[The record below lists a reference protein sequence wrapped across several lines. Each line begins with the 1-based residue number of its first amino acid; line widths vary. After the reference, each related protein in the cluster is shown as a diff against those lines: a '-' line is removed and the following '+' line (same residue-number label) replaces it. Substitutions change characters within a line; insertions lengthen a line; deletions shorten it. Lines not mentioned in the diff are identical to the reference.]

1 MGDVAQILGIQ
12 ANADPTTGNSNND
25 VVTATAAIQKPPPEP
40 SSHSIPVSI
49 QNASSILNKPVLKL
63 LSGKTEAQKHLS
75 SSTLPPIVPSHNM
88 PLQTIQKG
96 IIQTNNN
103 RSTPTPPLNHPNS
116 FMANQ
121 QTLVKINNKFISSA
135 KKARSWVFAP
145 FSNSARKDG
154 LLLHHWVRAGVEYPE
169 YPYARFNI
177 HLDELSYRNEAIDIQ
192 NLMNIKNSTG
202 NVVSSNTAAPKPKT
216 EDEINTAV
224 DEFYHQYLHDDNWTQ
239 SETDTLLELCRVYEL
254 RWPVIADRWI
264 GKYGSLSSKK
274 VEDLQHRY
282 YTIGYS
288 LNKMRVERAAK
299 VEAEN
304 LAKAIAAASQN
315 ILPSSTSVV
324 GVSSTSLLGDVKSND
339 TTDTL
344 QAEQTIASAIAS
356 SSSTAVNSL
365 AGAVK
370 ANLQP
375 PIPATNTGTSNQ
387 RTFDL
392 DAERQRRKVLDNI
405 WARTKEEEWEEIELK
420 KELKLVEA
428 QIRKLKKSGSHILAA
443 AAVSSVNNNGGT
455 DSGATSSNAALN
467 PSGIESRGQSPLPL
481 HPSSSSTAASIMNNN
496 NNNNGSIGN
505 NASSQHNDIINA
517 QFATT
522 APIPTPGTPYLQS
535 GRQKQP
541 AIGGQMGINKTT
553 LKRMDQILL
562 ELHISETPI
571 ATKRC
576 CDLYDHVRK
585 DALMLLTL
593 QKLMITKEN
602 EVLSKRMKLEKIS
615 GKVIQQQEAAAAAAA
630 AAAAQAA
637 AKAEK
642 AANSTNAKGS
652 GKGTSGSKG
661 GGSSAAGTGSSS
673 VINSNNSGSGT
684 SKKGSSSSTKGSTKK
699 GSSSSNSGKT
709 KKKKKPSSSESG
721 GANAGPPTKKRKS
734 SPSKKSNT
742 GASKTSKTGN
752 TGSKGSSPSKAA
764 ATVDKATSKLT
775 TATVTSPV
783 LPIVA
788 GGGSE
793 VTVKASTATEANTSD
808 NKPSTSELINSSTT
822 TDIATVNTDV
832 NTGNTNNNAK
842 EDNNITKNNND
853 NDESS
858 KTVSATTGQSEDGS
872 PDGDDKNE
880 TKINTT

>member
-496 NNNNGSIGN
+496 NNNGSIGN

-673 VINSNNSGSGT
+673 AINSNNSGSGT

-742 GASKTSKTGN
+742 GASKTSKAGN

-775 TATVTSPV
+775 TATVTSTV
-783 LPIVA
+783 LPIVT

-853 NDESS
+853 KDESS